1 MTYSKGQRKYIT
13 IHFLTPSIRP
23 SPRLTKIVMEMSQDM
38 VVKNVIWH
46 GNKNTPE
53 PKVVMAPPNTVPPI
67 VESACCERPRAVRDC
82 ACDTCSWEMK

>member
-1 MTYSKGQRKYIT
+1 
-13 IHFLTPSIRP
+13 
-23 SPRLTKIVMEMSQDM
+23 MEMSQDM

-82 ACDTCSWEMK
+82 ACDTYGGDMKTGGMISIIINTQTS